1 MAAVLRGLPIL
12 LSAAVLAAFAGHQ
25 PAAAQQQGYGQTLT
39 GASSGGADPTGS
51 RTGSGKGG
59 SLLDAVN
66 PIDLMNKI
74 NRSQAMEDAT
84 PPGDAVDAAL
94 REFATQA
101 PGAGA
106 AAGPTPSGSLK
117 GP

>member
-1 MAAVLRGLPIL
+1 MAAVVRGLPIL
-12 LSAAVLAAFAGHQ
+12 LTVAVMAASSGHQ
-25 PAAAQQQGYGQTLT
+25 QAAAQQQGYGQTLT
-39 GASSGGADPTGS
+39 GASSGGSDPTS
-51 RTGSGKGG
+51 RTGGGKGG
-59 SLLDAVN
+59 SLLDSVN

-94 REFATQA
+94 REFATQS
-101 PGAGA
+101 PNG
-106 AAGPTPSGSLK
+106 AAGPTRSGSLK